1 MRPGRRRPR
10 GVEPAGVRIGAGLLI
25 GMVLMALLLP
35 PFLANPLVQPDL
47 LSGAGLAP
55 SFSHPFGTDG
65 LSRDV
70 LARTVSGARWSLAI
84 AVPAVLLALT
94 LGTTVGLAAGVTGG
108 AVDAALM
115 RLTDGLLA
123 VPRLFILL
131 LLLAATDALPAWGI
145 AATIGATG
153 WFGLAKLV
161 RAEAARLRSEEFVA
175 AARALGAS
183 RRRIAFRHLLPNVA
197 GPIAVSAT
205 VGLGDAILLEAGLS
219 FLGLGLQPPTPTW
232 GGMLRDGR
240 EVLATAPWVSLFPG
254 LFLVLTVLGAHLVSD
269 ALRAALDPRET
280 AA

>member
-1 MRPGRRRPR
+1 MTRTRLPFAAR
-10 GVEPAGVRIGAGLLI
+10 AGAGLLLGI
-25 GMVLMALLLP
+25 VVIAMALPPLLADP
-35 PFLANPLVQPDL
+35 LAQPDL
-47 LSGAGLAP
+47 LRATGLPP
-55 SFSHPFGTDG
+55 SLAHPFGTDG

-70 LARTVSGARWSLAI
+70 LARTITGARWSLLI
-84 AVPAVLLALT
+84 AVPAVLLAVT
-94 LGTTVGLAAGVTGG
+94 LGATVGLAAGVTGG

-123 VPRLFILL
+123 IPRLFILL
-131 LLLAATDALPAWGI
+131 LLLAAASPLPAWAI

-153 WFGLAKLV
+153 WFGLARLV
-161 RAEAARLRSEEFVA
+161 RAEAARLRSEEFVT

-240 EVLATAPWVSLFPG
+240 ELLATAPWVSLFPG